1 MVNAPS
7 DPTGS
12 KFTVTFTKSY
22 PGERPEWAALHVC
35 LPWPL
40 LPAAHTRRPAQRALS
55 LHPCTP
61 AALPCADTA
70 SSFLYKVYKLGTN
83 FADNSTGNVVLGGG
97 PIAMTPWINSTTTFT
112 TDTVSP
118 KGLYSVWVQAV
129 HSDPTLNSSATTGSG
144 TPYAI
149 GEQGLCHVGCIVAC
163 ACAFSC
169 PCMLLLQLCPGFSGW
184 CAACAATM
192 GSHGQPCLQARP
204 TSPKL
209 CEWMSHLA
217 ANPATSLSTSTA
229 QRWTT

>member
-1 MVNAPS
+1 M
-7 DPTGS
+7 G
-12 KFTVTFTKSY
+12 
-22 PGERPEWAALHVC
+22 GAACV
-35 LPWPL
+35 PWPASCR
-40 LPAAHTRRPAQRALS
+40 PQAEACAACRS

-61 AALPCADTA
+61 AARPCTDTA

-149 GEQGLCHVGCIVAC
+149 GEQGAHHAGGIGASDAC
-163 ACAFSC
+163 SC
-169 PCMLLLQLCPGFSGW
+169 PCMPLPSASLLCTFPADAPHALQNGF
-184 CAACAATM
+184 
-192 GSHGQPCLQARP
+192 PP
-204 TSPKL
+204 
-209 CEWMSHLA
+209 
-217 ANPATSLSTSTA
+217 
-229 QRWTT
+229 